1 MNPARLRAYIQLL
14 IVVVIW
20 GIAPAVIKFGLNEL
34 PPFLFLTYRFLITS
48 VVLLPFYLVSKNKGL
63 TLTKLPLII
72 LVSFLGTTLNLGLL
86 FYGTNLTTSLDS
98 SLITATAPIFVAL
111 IGVWFLKEHVTK
123 REKIGIAI
131 TIAGT
136 LLIAVQAFF
145 EKGTAGTSNILGN
158 LIIFASNF
166 AFVAY
171 LLFSKETLR
180 KGVSPMT
187 ITFMMF
193 LVGFLTTVPLALTE
207 VKITEIVPKLMT
219 ISFSAQLSVIFMA
232 LGSGALAYFLYQK
245 AQKTI
250 EASEAAI
257 FTYLTPIV
265 TAPLGV
271 IWLHEQL
278 TPIYVIGSVIIAV
291 GVFLA
296 EIKKKRHN

>member
-296 EIKKKRHN
+296 EIKKKRYN